1 MIKVQ
6 IVEDKTL
13 AKELCEKAGFFVTD
27 NRFVMA
33 AEDRGEILAYSV
45 FTIDKNIMTLEYLF
59 PEEDALMAD
68 AIIRST
74 LHIAATRG
82 LTDVFYGEKC
92 SEKLLSVLK
101 FIKDK
106 NEKTL
111 DVSRLFEDS
120 CSGCK

>member
-6 IVEDKTL
+6 IAEDKILSEKLCKESGFTL
-13 AKELCEKAGFFVTD
+13 TD
-27 NRFVMA
+27 TRFVMV
-33 AEDRGEILAYSV
+33 AEDKGEILAYSV
-45 FTIDKNIMTLEYLF
+45 FTIDKNIMTLEYLC
-59 PEEDALMAD
+59 PEQDALMAD

-82 LTDVFYGEKC
+82 LTEVFYGEKC

>member
-13 AKELCEKAGFFVTD
+13 AKELCEKVGFFVTD

-68 AIIRST
+68 AIVRST

-92 SEKLLSVLK
+92 SEKLLSVSK

>member
-13 AKELCEKAGFFVTD
+13 AKELCEKVGFFVTD

-45 FTIDKNIMTLEYLF
+45 FTIDKNIMTLEYLC

-82 LTDVFYGEKC
+82 LTEVFYGEKC
-92 SEKLLSVLK
+92 SEKLLLLLR

-106 NEKTL
+106 ETKTL

>member
-13 AKELCEKAGFFVTD
+13 AKELCEKVGFFVTD

-59 PEEDALMAD
+59 PEEDALMTD

>member
-6 IVEDKTL
+6 IVEDKTQ
-13 AKELCEKAGFFVTD
+13 AEELCRKAGFPVSDT
-27 NRFVMA
+27 RFVMA
-33 AEDRGEILAYSV
+33 AEDKGEILAYSV
-45 FTIDKNIMTLEYLF
+45 FTIDKNIMTFEYLC

-82 LTDVFYGEKC
+82 LTNVFYGEKC
-92 SEKLLSVLK
+92 CEKLLSVLR

-106 NEKTL
+106 DAKTL

>member
-13 AKELCEKAGFFVTD
+13 AKELCEKVGFFVTD

-68 AIIRST
+68 A
-74 LHIAATRG
+74 L
-82 LTDVFYGEKC
+82 F
-92 SEKLLSVLK
+92 SVLMGDK
-101 FIKDK
+101 VEPRREFIEANAKYAE
-106 NEKTL
+106 NI
-111 DVSRLFEDS
+111 DV
-120 CSGCK
+120 